1 MTFFAFGAHV
11 RRSFW
16 LSVLVACSLSLPSWA
31 LPPDPLAQARAVYAE
46 VNQDAQ
52 RMSTQRFFARVPGA
66 DYTSEVVASTD
77 KGRVRKL
84 AVTDPDDSGSVLT
97 DLYFDG
103 EGALVFAL
111 RTTQGYM
118 ANGRTQTRNEH
129 RLYFQDNRLL
139 HMLAGMAKAPL
150 PPGDPLAQTEAG
162 IIQAMA
168 VAFRKAAVAPPS
180 PTVSVGSQ
188 RKLTQG
194 RVIGLDSGDTACH
207 IELADAEGR
216 VHHELADFALCEK
229 PQKLL
234 DRQVTLA
241 YSTATVM
248 AAACQGNTRCTQKD
262 TVALVTRA
270 TLASTA
276 PNVVRQTPAPRGSWC
291 TDAETDLFTCHP
303 GGNRVSVCAS
313 KGATARQ
320 GQLQYRFGPAKGGA
334 AELNLPATA
343 TPPARSATGE
353 AAGFSGGGGAW
364 LRFSQGNHAY
374 VVYSGVGRWGKNGAT
389 EERHGVQ
396 VERNGKVLATLVCRN
411 TDVNELGPDWF
422 AGIGVAPDAQGFSFP
437 DTDD

>member
-1 MTFFAFGAHV
+1 MAFFAFVAHA
-11 RRSFW
+11 RRSGW
-16 LSVLVACSLSLPSWA
+16 LSVWVACSLPVPSWA

-46 VNQDAQ
+46 VNQGAQ
-52 RMSTQRFFARVPGA
+52 RMSSQRFFARVPGA

-111 RTTQGYM
+111 RTTQGYT

-129 RLYFQDNRLL
+129 RLYFQENRLV

-150 PPGDPLAQTEAG
+150 PPDDPLAQTEAK
-162 IIQAMA
+162 ITQAMA
-168 VAFRKAAVAPPS
+168 VAFRKAALAPPP

-188 RKLTQG
+188 RKLAQG
-194 RVIGLDSGDTACH
+194 RVIGLDNGDTACH
-207 IELADAEGR
+207 IELVDAEGR
-216 VHHELADFALCEK
+216 VHHELADFALCEE
-229 PQKLL
+229 PEKLL

-241 YSTATVM
+241 YTTATVI
-248 AAACQGNTRCTQKD
+248 AAACQGNTGCTQKD
-262 TVALVTRA
+262 TVALVSRA
-270 TLASTA
+270 TLASMA

-291 TDAETDLFTCHP
+291 TAAETDLFTCHP
-303 GGNRVSVCAS
+303 RGKRVSVCAS

-334 AELNLPATA
+334 AELTLPADA
-343 TPPARSATGE
+343 TSPAQSVTGE
-353 AAGFSGGGGAW
+353 SAGFAGGGGAW

-374 VVYSGVGRWGKNGAT
+374 VVYSGVGRWGRNGAS

-396 VERNGKVLATLVCRN
+396 VERNGKVLAILVCHN

-422 AGIGVAPDAQGFSFP
+422 ARMGIAPDAQGFSFP
-437 DTDD
+437 DTDN